1 MHSST
6 IAILYHSE
14 VTRLTKSS
22 DESQAGLE
30 EAGQTIDRK
39 FDHIRICLEEN
50 VTSNITNGLGDV
62 SLVHMAAPEI
72 TFSEVDVRT
81 RIFGKNIDI
90 PLVIAAMTGGHP
102 KAGEIN
108 SKIAEVAEETK
119 IAFGLGSQRA
129 GIANPQYRWTY
140 SVARERAPSI
150 PILGN
155 LGAPQFN
162 MDYGLKEAQTAI
174 AMVEA
179 DALAIHFNPLQE
191 AVQPEGETNFSSL
204 LQKLADIQN
213 ELSVPIVIKEVGS
226 GISGEIAKTIQNLGF
241 GGIDVGGLG
250 GTSWAAVEALRAK
263 THDNEQAYAFGEQ
276 FRDWGIPTAYS
287 LAESR
292 ANFSGTIIATG
303 GVRNGIEAAKLL
315 ALGADAVGIALPFL
329 KEASKN
335 KNAIFAF
342 IENFKRELR
351 TTMFLVGAQNLQELK
366 NVPLVITGRM
376 RSWLLARGFQHFQI
390 NSASFRSSAAH
401 LAESARHEEVDF
413 S

>member
-1 MHSST
+1 MT
-6 IAILYHSE
+6 E
-14 VTRLTKSS
+14 SS
-22 DESQAGLE
+22 DESQLGRA
-30 EAGQTIDRK
+30 EADQTIDRK
-39 FDHIRICLEEN
+39 FDHIRICLEEK

-62 SLVHMAAPEI
+62 SLVHMAAPEMS
-72 TFSEVDVRT
+72 FSDVDVRT
-81 RIFGKNIDI
+81 RIFGKNIEI

-102 KAGEIN
+102 KTGEIN
-108 SKIAEVAEETK
+108 SAIAEVAEETK
-119 IAFGLGSQRA
+119 VAFGLGSQRA
-129 GIANPQYRWTY
+129 GVDNSQYRWTY

-162 MDYGLKEAQTAI
+162 MDYGLKEAQTAV
-174 AMVEA
+174 AMVDA

-191 AVQPEGETNFSSL
+191 AVQPEGETDFASL
-204 LQKLADIQN
+204 LQKLADIQS

-226 GISGEIAKTIQNLGF
+226 GISGEIAKNVQNLGF
-241 GGIDVGGLG
+241 SGIDVGGLG

-263 THDNEQAYAFGEQ
+263 AQGNEQAYTLGEQ
-276 FRDWGIPTAYS
+276 FRDWGIPTAFS

-329 KEASKN
+329 KEASKS
-335 KNAIFAF
+335 KNAIVTF
-342 IENFKRELR
+342 IENFKRELQ
-351 TTMFLVGAQNLQELK
+351 TTMFLVGAHTLQELK
-366 NVPLVITGRM
+366 KVPLVITGKM
-376 RSWLLARGFQHFQI
+376 RSWLLARGFKHFQI
-390 NSASFRSSAAH
+390 NSVSFRDSAAR
-401 LAESARHEEVDF
+401 LAESARQEEVDF